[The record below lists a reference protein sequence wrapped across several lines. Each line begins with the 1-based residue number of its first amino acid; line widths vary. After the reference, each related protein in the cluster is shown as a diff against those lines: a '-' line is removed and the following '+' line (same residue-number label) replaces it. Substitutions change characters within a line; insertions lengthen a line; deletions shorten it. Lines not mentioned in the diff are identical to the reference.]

1 MNFHDHYAKADR
13 PVETCV
19 VGTGGFGQS
28 FLAQARHVPLMNARI
43 AVDLTAEAAAAG
55 LKAAG
60 IDPRSIRICESAS
73 DARAAWD
80 RGDFIAASDLAL
92 VAELPFD
99 VVVEATGR
107 PRAAARHGLLAI
119 EADKHLAL
127 VTKEADSVIGP
138 ELKARAAERGLH
150 RPRPSTATSRA
161 CSSGWPPGRKSWAS
175 T

>member
-1 MNFHDHYAKADR
+1 MNYHSYYADAER

-28 FLAQARHVPLMNARI
+28 FLAQAQRVPLMNARI

-60 IDPRSIRICESAS
+60 IDPRRIRICTNPRAGRKGGMGCGRLDRRQRSR
-73 DARAAWD
+73 ARRRAPLRCRR
-80 RGDFIAASDLAL
+80 RGD
-92 VAELPFD
+92 
-99 VVVEATGR
+99 R
-107 PRAAARHGLLAI
+107 PPGAAARHALLAI

-138 ELKARAAERGLH
+138 GAEG
-150 RPRPSTATSRA
+150 PRCR
-161 CSSGWPPGRKSWAS
+161 
-175 T
+175 